1 MMHLLCYYC
10 TVFHFPLRLYWGELE
25 LRCDIGRTG
34 ANMVKTIF
42 IGDVQAGKYDGQ
54 EVELMG
60 WVKRTRGSNKIRFIV
75 LRDSTGVIQCVVKRD
90 AVGDELFED
99 AKGALIESSIKITG
113 MINVDE
119 RADGGH
125 EMVASSVVIVGSV
138 NPERPFPITESAMK
152 AADGGETEFLLDN
165 RHLYLR
171 TSRMTTMLQV
181 RSTVFGAIH
190 NYFRDLDFT
199 EYQAPN
205 FVAGAVE
212 GGSTLFEVP
221 YFGRKVYLTQS
232 WQLYAE
238 AAMPALERLYTI
250 APSFRAEKSRTRR
263 HLTEFWHAEMEVAW
277 ATNDEIMS
285 HGEGVVRKI
294 ASDLIEYRSDELESI
309 GRDLDL
315 VARYADSP
323 YPRMR
328 YDEAVETLQGM
339 GVDIEWGQDL
349 DYSKEKVLT
358 KDFDVPHFLT
368 HYPKIAKPFYHRVDP
383 DEDKYVLCHDL
394 LAPEGYGEIIGG
406 GERTWSE
413 QELLARLDE
422 EGTDKAAYQFYIDTR
437 SYGGVPHGGFGLG
450 VDRVCSWLTGA
461 DHIRE
466 VIPFPRDSRRVSP

>member
-1 MMHLLCYYC
+1 
-10 TVFHFPLRLYWGELE
+10 
-25 LRCDIGRTG
+25 
-34 ANMVKTIF
+34 MVKTIF
-42 IGDVQAGKYDGQ
+42 IGDVQAGNYDGQ

-60 WVKRTRGSNKIRFIV
+60 WVKRSRGSNKIRFIV

-90 AVGDELFED
+90 AVGDDSFED
-99 AKGALIESSIKITG
+99 AKGALIESSIIITG

-125 EMVASSVVIVGSV
+125 EMVATSVVIVGSV
-138 NPERPFPITESAMK
+138 NPEKPFPITESAMQ

-277 ATNDEIMS
+277 ATNNEIMS

-294 ASDLIEYRSDELESI
+294 ASDLIEHRSDELESI

-315 VARYADSP
+315 VARYADNP

-358 KDFDVPHFLT
+358 QDFEVPHFLT

-413 QELLARLDE
+413 EELLARLDE
-422 EGTDKAAYQFYIDTR
+422 EGTDREAYQFYIDTR

>member
-1 MMHLLCYYC
+1 MAKD
-10 TVFHFPLRLYWGELE
+10 TW
-25 LRCDIGRTG
+25 
-34 ANMVKTIF
+34 
-42 IGDVQAGKYDGQ
+42 IGDVLAGNYNGE

-60 WVKRTRGSNKIRFIV
+60 WIHRSRGSNKIRFVV
-75 LRDSTGVIQCVVKRD
+75 LRDSTGHVQCVVKRD
-90 AVGDELFED
+90 AVGDEAFE
-99 AKGALIESSIKITG
+99 AMKTALIESSVIICGT
-113 MINVDE
+113 VQSTE
-119 RADGGH
+119 REHGH
-125 EMVASSVVIVGSV
+125 EIQATSCEIVGGV
-138 NPERPFPITESAMK
+138 NPERPFPITESAM
-152 AADGGETEFLLDN
+152 AEADGGETEFLLDN

-171 TSRMTTMLQV
+171 TGRMTTMLKM

-190 NYFRDLDFT
+190 SYFRDLDFI

-221 YFGRKVYLTQS
+221 YFGRKAYLTQS
-232 WQLYAE
+232 WQLYGE
-238 AAMPALERLYTI
+238 AAMPALERLYTM

-263 HLTEFWHAEMEVAW
+263 HLTEFWHAEMEMAW
-277 ATNDEIMS
+277 ASNADIME
-285 HGEGVVRKI
+285 HGEGVVRHI
-294 ASDLIEYRSDELESI
+294 ARTLLDEREKELVDV

-315 VARYADSP
+315 VARYADNP

-358 KDFDVPHFLT
+358 ADFDVPHFRT
-368 HYPKIAKPFYHRVDP
+368 HYPRIAKPFYHRPDP
-383 DEDKYVLCHDL
+383 EDPKYVLCHDL

-413 QELLARLDE
+413 KEILERIDE
-422 EGTDKAAYQFYIDTR
+422 DGTPRDAYEFYIDIR
-437 SYGGVPHGGFGLG
+437 RYGGVPHGGFGLG
-450 VDRVCSWLTGA
+450 VDRVVTWLTGA

-466 VIPFPRDSRRVSP
+466 TIPFPRDSRRVTP